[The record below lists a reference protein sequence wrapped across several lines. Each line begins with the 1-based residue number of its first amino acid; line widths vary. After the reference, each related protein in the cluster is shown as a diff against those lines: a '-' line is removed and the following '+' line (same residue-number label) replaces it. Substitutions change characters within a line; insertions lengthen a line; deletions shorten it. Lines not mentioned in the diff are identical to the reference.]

1 MRLKISKKK
10 TLWGSEKTI
19 ETGLPVCIK
28 ILNAKKKLSVQVHP
42 TGELKKDEFWYVLSA
57 RKNAEIILGTSRE
70 VTKEELKKRA
80 EDGTIVEI
88 LRRVKV
94 KKGDSFYLPGGT
106 IHALGAGIKVL
117 EIASQNDITYRL
129 FDWGRGR
136 ELHLEKALEFAKL
149 TPSNSKRTSNK
160 SAIKYT
166 KIPVKKGEINEIL
179 HRN

>member
-10 TLWGSEKTI
+10 TLWGSEKLI

-28 ILNAKKKLSVQVHP
+28 ILNAKRKLSVQVHP
-42 TGELKKDEFWYVLSA
+42 TGETKKDEFWYVLSA
-57 RKNAEIILGTSRE
+57 KKGAEIILGMSRE

-80 EDGTIVEI
+80 ENGTIEEI

-129 FDWGRGR
+129 YDYGRGR

-149 TPSNSKRTSNK
+149 KPSKLKKTSGKNLK
-160 SAIKYT
+160 KNA
-166 KIPVKKGEINEIL
+166 KIPVNKRGNNK
-179 HRN
+179 